1 MARKDDLEKR
11 VDGMSKLMLA
21 MMAYLAKRD
30 DKFVLGVDNWVDFHN
45 LLEEK
50 TQELRRLMEIPSGD
64 RTRGQ
69 RRQIT
74 LLRKELRILKAVK
87 RLWEKN
93 VTM

>member
-1 MARKDDLEKR
+1 MAGKNDLEKR
-11 VDGMSKLMLA
+11 VGGVSKLLLA
-21 MMAYLAKRD
+21 TMAYLAKRD
-30 DKFVLGVDNWVDFHN
+30 DKFVMGVDTWTDFHN

-50 TQELRRLMEIPSGD
+50 TKELRKLMEIPSPN

-74 LLRKELRILKAVK
+74 LLRKELRTLKAVK

-93 VTM
+93 VP

>member
-11 VDGMSKLMLA
+11 VDGISKLLLA
-21 MMAYLAKRD
+21 TMAYLAKRD
-30 DKFVLGVDNWVDFHN
+30 DKFVLGVDTWLDFNN

-50 TQELRRLMEIPSGD
+50 TKELRRLMEIPSAD

-93 VTM
+93 VTE